1 MRECSAIVLLLFASL
16 HATGQEMTDWPFD
29 QGRNVAAITTRQVVH
44 DGLPVLVVTHYAD
57 DHSWAFICGT
67 TNESDDVMFIS
78 MERALSL
85 DPSLVSIADLPPGW
99 TATRDT
105 VDADWVRIKDE

>member
-1 MRECSAIVLLLFASL
+1 MRVLSAIVLLSFTSL
-16 HATGQEMTDWPFD
+16 HAMGQEMDDWPFD

-44 DGLPVLVVTHYAD
+44 EGLPVLMVVHYAD

-67 TNESDDVMFIS
+67 TNESDDAMLIS
-78 MERALSL
+78 MEQALSR
-85 DPSLVSIADLPPGW
+85 DPSLASIADLPPGW

-105 VDADWVRIKDE
+105 VESDWVRTKDE